1 MSSNTRNQILTFTR
15 PPNPLPHAQM
25 ARIPVPVRLAPE
37 GLNRH
42 LERNVG
48 FLTPPLWIASRNEL
62 SSIPG
67 GGIAQGR
74 FIFRDQCALENG
86 KSYSDVRCLLGR
98 DQGFFR
104 ERRAP

>member
-1 MSSNTRNQILTFTR
+1 
-15 PPNPLPHAQM
+15 M
-25 ARIPVPVRLAPE
+25 ARIPVPVSLAPE

-67 GGIAQGR
+67 VGIALFFGPVRAWQWQKLFGR
-74 FIFRDQCALENG
+74 PVPFRSRPRFFPRTARAKRHIPSALMA
-86 KSYSDVRCLLGR
+86 SITLI
-98 DQGFFR
+98 
-104 ERRAP
+104 